1 MGGKLGIHE
10 LRKQCSWWK
19 RHSLYSAVGVK
30 EVMFRFARFDKKT
43 KEILVFAKDFDYDS
57 RKAEIQ
63 YVIDHLALKNP
74 EECGINVMGKSHA
87 NVLVCP
93 NTVYDKLEGGTY
105 CAAQKSRE
113 LTLQQEVYEWLPAR
127 IEYYWQNGIHSDQ
140 VEFLETG
147 NFVSQYRTLAWL
159 RGWDAMSPYGQI
171 VYGFQLIEGW
181 HIRYILCLV
190 IASLLLSACVVAI
203 STAVLQSFEVGL
215 TAGSYALAIAAVA
228 LAALTFLSAII

>member
-1 MGGKLGIHE
+1 MQLVEAPFPLFSSRGQRSYGAMLFSFTSI
-10 LRKQCSWWK
+10 RSTDNAPQ
-19 RHSLYSAVGVK
+19 
-30 EVMFRFARFDKKT
+30 FRFARFDKKT

-63 YVIDHLALKNP
+63 YAIDHLALKNP

-87 NVLVCP
+87 DVLVCP

-147 NFVSQYRTLAWL
+147 NFVSQYR
-159 RGWDAMSPYGQI
+159 
-171 VYGFQLIEGW
+171 
-181 HIRYILCLV
+181 
-190 IASLLLSACVVAI
+190 
-203 STAVLQSFEVGL
+203 
-215 TAGSYALAIAAVA
+215 
-228 LAALTFLSAII
+228 